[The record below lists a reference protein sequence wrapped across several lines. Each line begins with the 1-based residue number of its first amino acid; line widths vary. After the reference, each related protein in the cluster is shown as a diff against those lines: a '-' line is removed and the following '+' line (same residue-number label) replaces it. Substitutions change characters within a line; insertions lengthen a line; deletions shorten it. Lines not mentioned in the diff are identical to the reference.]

1 VNLHDLRPA
10 PGAKHR
16 RKRVGRGESSGKGKT
31 SGRGMKGTKAR
42 NKVPLWF
49 EGGQMPLQRRVPK
62 WGGFTN
68 PNRIEYAVVNLGRI
82 DDSFEPGEVVTPQAL
97 TERRLVRKGLRVK
110 VLARGE
116 LTKALTVRAHHFS
129 KQADEKI
136 RSAGGAAE
144 VIEPGVK

>member
-1 VNLHDLRPA
+1 
-10 PGAKHR
+10 
-16 RKRVGRGESSGKGKT
+16 
-31 SGRGMKGTKAR
+31 MKGTKAR

-68 PNRIEYAVVNLGRI
+68 PNRIEYSVVNIGRI
-82 DDSFEPGEVVTPQAL
+82 DDSFEPGEVVTPEAL
-97 TERRLVRKGLRVK
+97 AERRLVRKGLKVK

-116 LTKALTVRAHHFS
+116 LTKVMTIRAHHFS

-136 RSAGGAAE
+136 RSAGGTIE
-144 VIEPGVK
+144 VI